1 MDFRLS
7 RAGAMLGDLL
17 HEELSE
23 AHLGLS
29 TSARAHLDR
38 FRAYI
43 HGFYATKFGCF
54 PPASADSRCGTIL
67 RPDVYRTMLSDFEAL
82 YEYLVDTTFTPA
94 TADTTPPVA
103 QGGLCSLQS
112 VHEFDLRHKFTPLEH
127 PLPLLPEPPK
137 TKDPRRRRSLPWFIG
152 NGSVGKTEGKLRPD
166 QRLIVHA
173 ALMRATNHAKTHL
186 LEKRLVL
193 AYRQFEEDSI
203 LIQCKNEPGVSP
215 ADARKVRWLF
225 IYAMYQTLRGCAEAP
240 REVRFTTNVGY
251 HLGVSTEGLPPW
263 QAQDDDRSSSELQGQ
278 GSGGGKLRPRFPDRG
293 RSISAVPLLSP
304 ITSPLKDAKAQ
315 SGIEIKPDIDYFALR
330 QQQETPTSRGRNS
343 SMSAKG
349 GASTPRSRSQS
360 LTRSMSFR
368 RSLGVFRSTSQRHL
382 NSAAASGSPSRKLS
396 NKSRAGYHEII
407 VLGYGNGTNAVVDL
421 SAERAV
427 DTMTVLGADGEERR
441 PQTTGAHP
449 RLSVVTALSA
459 SRSAST
465 SSANSYNSSASMST
479 SSTAVQSHASA
490 STTPTTL
497 VDPHS
502 PAVLSPRQMGTSWK
516 CADSTVSLPDLN
528 HHPTMPHHGDEP
540 NSSSLVDD
548 DDDNLTHPI
557 KRQSFRRSI
566 RPTYSSDDMLAPAT
580 VSALPPPLPR
590 RSSKRSAHARTP
602 DVLDS
607 SSPGKIWSLVDV
619 HNTGVPE
626 SAADGDGTCR
636 SSSRSSSS
644 NYSDATVDLQPGPL
658 RIRKVTPPRTPP
670 EHDEDVD
677 VEDDDTFRSSSDWE
691 RAVHSMLDVSP
702 PCTWE
707 QFTDL
712 GGLQPIH
719 LLSR

>member
-29 TSARAHLDR
+29 TGARAHLDR
-38 FRAYI
+38 FRGYI

-54 PPASADSRCGTIL
+54 PPPPADPRCSTIL
-67 RPDVYRTMLSDFEAL
+67 RPDVYRIMLADFEAL
-82 YEYLVDTTFTPA
+82 YEYLVDTSFTPA

-127 PLPLLPEPPK
+127 PLPLLPEP
-137 TKDPRRRRSLPWFIG
+137 TRAKDSRRRRSLPWFIG
-152 NGSVGKTEGKLRPD
+152 NGSLGRREGKLRPD
-166 QRLIVHA
+166 QRLIAHA
-173 ALMRATNHAKTHL
+173 ALMRATNHTKTHL
-186 LEKRLVL
+186 LENRLVL
-193 AYRQFEEDSI
+193 AYRQFEEDSV
-203 LIQCKNEPGVSP
+203 LVQYKGEPGVSP
-215 ADARKVRWLF
+215 GDARKVRWLF
-225 IYAMYQTLRGCAEAP
+225 IYAIYQTLRGCAEAP

-251 HLGVSTEGLPPW
+251 NLGVSTKGLPPW
-263 QAQDDDRSSSELQGQ
+263 QTQDDARSSSELQGRVI
-278 GSGGGKLRPRFPDRG
+278 GSGKLRPRFPDRG

-304 ITSPLKDAKAQ
+304 ITSPQKDATAC

-330 QQQETPTSRGRNS
+330 QQEESPTSRGRKLS
-343 SMSAKG
+343 SNGGG

-360 LTRSMSFR
+360 LTRNMSFR
-368 RSLGVFRSTSQRHL
+368 RSLSVFRSSSQRNL

-396 NKSRAGYHEII
+396 SRSRAAYHEII
-407 VLGYGNGTNAVVDL
+407 VHGYGNGTNAVVDL
-421 SAERAV
+421 SAEKTV
-427 DTMTVLGADGEERR
+427 DTTKDVAAGGEEGR
-441 PQTTGAHP
+441 PRSTGAHP
-449 RLSVVTALSA
+449 RLSVVTALGA

-479 SSTAVQSHASA
+479 SSTTVQSHASA

-502 PAVLSPRQMGTSWK
+502 PAVTSSRQMGTSWK
-516 CADSTVSLPDLN
+516 CADNTMLPDIN
-528 HHPTMPHHGDEP
+528 
-540 NSSSLVDD
+540 
-548 DDDNLTHPI
+548 NLTTSYCLDGPDPSCLDYDI
-557 KRQSFRRSI
+557 LTYPVRRRSV
-566 RPTYSSDDMLAPAT
+566 RKSVRAMYSNDDMLAAAS
-580 VSALPPPLPR
+580 VSQPPPVPR
-590 RSSKRSAHARTP
+590 RSSKRSMRTSTP
-602 DVLDS
+602 D
-607 SSPGKIWSLVDV
+607 SSPNKRWNLVEVVAEDREEV
-619 HNTGVPE
+619 VGEGGGTC
-626 SAADGDGTCR
+626 SDSDGT
-636 SSSRSSSS
+636 
-644 NYSDATVDLQPGPL
+644 DLQPSPL
-658 RIRKVTPPRTPP
+658 RICKAPAPTDMPQTPVRDS
-670 EHDEDVD
+670 EL
-677 VEDDDTFRSSSDWE
+677 EDDVFRSSSDWE

-719 LLSR
+719 LLGR